1 MDPKAQ
7 KWRDDLIQQGIE
19 IGIKEGFEKGVEK
32 GCKKKEKEVLKGLA
46 QDIISKLRARF
57 GSVSRAIIAGIKVTD
72 WDKLVRL
79 LRLSGEVGSLD
90 EFSRKMQ
97 LVQQPHLL

>member
-7 KWRDDLIQQGIE
+7 KWRDDLIQQGVK
-19 IGIKEGFEKGVEK
+19 IGNKIGFEKG
-32 GCKKKEKEVLKGLA
+32 KKELLKRLA
-46 QDIISKLRARF
+46 QDVISGLRARF
-57 GSVSRAIIAGIKVTD
+57 GSVTRVIIAGIKAITD

-79 LRLSGEVGSLD
+79 LRLSCEVSSLD

>member
-1 MDPKAQ
+1 MNPKTQ

-19 IGIKEGFEKGVEK
+19 IGIKEGFEKGCE
-32 GCKKKEKEVLKGLA
+32 KKEKEVLKGLA
-46 QDIISKLRARF
+46 QDVISRLRARF
-57 GSVSRAIIAGIKVTD
+57 GSVTRAIIAGIKAITD
-72 WDKLVRL
+72 WRKLSRL
-79 LRLSGEVGSLD
+79 LLLSGEVRSLD